1 MNTVIE
7 SFRIYELYQFSHWDC
22 LIVAAA
28 IESDCEIL
36 YTEDL
41 SDGQIIDKS
50 LKIINPFIHNDIVNI
65 LIS

>member
-1 MNTVIE
+1 MKTVVE

-28 IESDCEIL
+28 LESDSELL

-41 SDGQIIDKS
+41 SDSQLINGT
-50 LKIINPFIHNDIVNI
+50 LKIINLFIHDDIVTVI
-65 LIS
+65 GS